1 MTRIPARFQSGA
13 HVGLLSKFTIIIDI
27 VTVRRGGEGVEAA
40 LPLHDGGPLAD
51 ALAGVFLAQATE
63 RINCRM
69 QIVAQDYTVAL
80 NQN

>member
-1 MTRIPARFQSGA
+1 MTRIPARFQSRA
-13 HVGLLSKFTIIIDI
+13 HLGLLSKFTIIIDS
-27 VTVRRGGEGVEAA
+27 VTVRRGGEGVDDA
-40 LPLHDGGPLAD
+40 LPLHDAGPLAD

-80 NQN
+80 N

>member
-1 MTRIPARFQSGA
+1 M
-13 HVGLLSKFTIIIDI
+13 LSKFTIIIDS
-27 VTVRRGGEGVEAA
+27 VTVRRGREGVEGA
-40 LPLHDGGPLAD
+40 LPLHDTGALAD

-80 NQN
+80 N